1 MSSRDSSAPDGSGLP
16 AHGGD
21 IAAAEERFGRPADGW
36 LDLSTAL
43 NPFSYPLGEIPPEAW
58 RRLPDRAEMT
68 ALCEAAASY
77 YRAPDPAM
85 LVAAPGTQALI
96 QILPRLVEPC
106 TVTVIGPTYGEHARC
121 WRAAGHRVTVCDAAQ
136 AADGHV
142 VVVVNPNNPDGRRLE
157 PDGLVALAEAL
168 ARRGGLLVVDE
179 AFADVAPEVSVAGRV
194 GPGMVVLRSFGK
206 FFGLAGLRL
215 GFAIAPPPLAL
226 ALRDMMGPWAV
237 AGPAI
242 AIGTRALADRKWMAV
257 TRNRLAREALALD
270 GLLGAAGM
278 TVLGGTPLFRLVSAG
293 RAWALYEYLG
303 ERGILVRPFPLS
315 PRWLRF
321 GLPPGAEGRDR
332 LKRALDDWRE

>member
-1 MSSRDSSAPDGSGLP
+1 M
-16 AHGGD
+16 
-21 IAAAEERFGRPADGW
+21 
-36 LDLSTAL
+36 
-43 NPFSYPLGEIPPEAW
+43 
-58 RRLPDRAEMT
+58 RA
-68 ALCEAAASY
+68 
-77 YRAPDPAM
+77 R
-85 LVAAPGTQALI
+85 VAAGPTTLDGATLGDPDWAEW
-96 QILPRLVEPC
+96 LPR
-106 TVTVIGPTYGEHARC
+106 HALLLPFASG
-121 WRAAGHRVTVCDAAQ
+121 AAVLFAREEAFS
-136 AADGHV
+136 
-142 VVVVNPNNPDGRRLE
+142 PSE
-157 PDGLVALAEAL
+157 IALAEAL

-303 ERGILVRPFPLS
+303 ERGILVRPFAVS

-332 LKRALDDWRE
+332 LKRALDQWRE